1 MSIMKRLLLILILLL
16 PQLLAAQSADRSAVQ
31 SVDRTAAQTAVR
43 IPAYSAGRR
52 TGREYAIRTVDRD
65 SLGLDTLRRL
75 DAMGGDLM
83 TLRGDGREG
92 SVVLEV
98 AGFGLTLGRAP
109 ETDSQADLVMKSGR
123 VKLYFFNS
131 GEFGFT
137 KLVGVDYGSYAPE
150 EKGFLDQKLGNSFH
164 CAASVMQV
172 QVALNKSRTLYFA
185 TDLRFAVDNYRLA
198 NAGIR
203 LGYEKGRL
211 LPVALDE
218 PADKSKFV
226 TSSLGIP
233 LRLIYKPFKHFQ
245 ASVIAYSDFGIELTS
260 LHKKPRVEYELSG
273 LRTYQFGVGGTVSY
287 YGIGIFASYG
297 VTPLFK
303 KHAGPECHTFSFGI
317 SLLM

>member
-1 MSIMKRLLLILILLL
+1 MKRLLLILILLL
-16 PQLLAAQSADRSAVQ
+16 PQLLAAQSADRTAVQ
-31 SVDRTAAQTAVR
+31 SVDRTAAQTANR
-43 IPAYSAGRR
+43 IPANSAGR
-52 TGREYAIRTVDRD
+52 TGREYVIETVDRD
-65 SLGLDTLRRL
+65 SLGFDTLRRL

-109 ETDSQADLVMKSGR
+109 EADSQADLVMRSER

-137 KLVGVDYGSYAPE
+137 KLVGVDYGGYAPE

-198 NAGIR
+198 DAGIR

-211 LPVALDE
+211 LLVALDE

-273 LRTYQFGVGGTVSY
+273 LRTVSY

>member
-31 SVDRTAAQTAVR
+31 SVDRTAAQTADR
-43 IPAYSAGRR
+43 IPANSAGRR

-245 ASVIAYSDFGIELTS
+245 ASPI
-260 LHKKPRVEYELSG
+260 P
-273 LRTYQFGVGGTVSY
+273 
-287 YGIGIFASYG
+287 
-297 VTPLFK
+297 
-303 KHAGPECHTFSFGI
+303 I
-317 SLLM
+317 SE

>member
-1 MSIMKRLLLILILLL
+1 M
-16 PQLLAAQSADRSAVQ
+16 PESAW
-31 SVDRTAAQTAVR
+31 
-43 IPAYSAGRR
+43 
-52 TGREYAIRTVDRD
+52 
-65 SLGLDTLRRL
+65 
-75 DAMGGDLM
+75 
-83 TLRGDGREG
+83 
-92 SVVLEV
+92 
-98 AGFGLTLGRAP
+98 
-109 ETDSQADLVMKSGR
+109 
-123 VKLYFFNS
+123 
-131 GEFGFT
+131 
-137 KLVGVDYGSYAPE
+137 
-150 EKGFLDQKLGNSFH
+150 
-164 CAASVMQV
+164 
-172 QVALNKSRTLYFA
+172 
-185 TDLRFAVDNYRLA
+185 
-198 NAGIR
+198 
-203 LGYEKGRL
+203 GYEKGRL

>member
-1 MSIMKRLLLILILLL
+1 MKRLLLILILLF
-16 PQLLAAQSADRSAVQ
+16 PQLLAAQTADRAT
-31 SVDRTAAQTAVR
+31 D
-43 IPAYSAGRR
+43 PAPADPAGCR
-52 TGREYAIRTVDRD
+52 TGREYTIQTVDRD
-65 SLGLDTLRRL
+65 SLGIDTLRRL
-75 DAMGGDLM
+75 DGVGSDLM
-83 TLRGDGREG
+83 TLRGGGREG
-92 SVVLEV
+92 NMVLEV

-109 ETDSQADLVMKSGR
+109 ETDSDADLVIKYGR

-137 KLVGVDYGSYAPE
+137 KLVGVDYGGYAPE
-150 EKGFLDQKLGNSFH
+150 EKRFLEQKLGDSFH

-185 TDLRFAVDNYRLA
+185 TDLRFALDNYRLA
-198 NAGIR
+198 DTGIR

-218 PADKSKFV
+218 PVDKSKFV

-245 ASVIAYSDFGIELTS
+245 VSVIAYSDFGIELTS

-273 LRTYQFGVGGTVSY
+273 LRTYRFGVGGTVSY
-287 YGIGIFASYG
+287 YGVGIFASYG

>member
-1 MSIMKRLLLILILLL
+1 MKRLLLILVLLL
-16 PQLLAAQSADRSAVQ
+16 PQLLAAQTADR
-31 SVDRTAAQTAVR
+31 
-43 IPAYSAGRR
+43 AGRDY
-52 TGREYAIRTVDRD
+52 TIRNMDRD
-65 SLGLDTLRRL
+65 SLRIDSLRRL

-83 TLRGDGREG
+83 SLRGDDREG

-109 ETDSQADLVMKSGR
+109 EADSEADLVMKSGR

-137 KLVGVDYGSYAPE
+137 KLVGVDYSGYAPE
-150 EKGFLDQKLGNSFH
+150 EQGFLDQKLGASFH

-172 QVALNKSRTLYFA
+172 QVALNKSRTLWFA
-185 TDLRFAVDNYRLA
+185 TDLRFAFDNYRLA
-198 NAGIR
+198 DAGIR
-203 LGYEKGRL
+203 LGYEEGCL
-211 LPVALDE
+211 LPVTLDE
-218 PADKSKFV
+218 RADKSKFV

-245 ASVIAYSDFGIELTS
+245 ASVIAYSDFGIELS
-260 LHKKPRVEYELSG
+260 SIHRKPRVQYELSG
-273 LRTYQFGVGGTVSY
+273 LRTYQFGVGGSVSY
-287 YGIGIFASYG
+287 YGIGVFASYG
-297 VTPLFK
+297 ITPLFK

>member
-1 MSIMKRLLLILILLL
+1 M
-16 PQLLAAQSADRSAVQ
+16 
-31 SVDRTAAQTAVR
+31 
-43 IPAYSAGRR
+43 
-52 TGREYAIRTVDRD
+52 
-65 SLGLDTLRRL
+65 
-75 DAMGGDLM
+75 
-83 TLRGDGREG
+83 
-92 SVVLEV
+92 VLEV

-109 ETDSQADLVMKSGR
+109 ETDSQADLVMRSGR

-137 KLVGVDYGSYAPE
+137 KLVGVDYGRLCPRRERVSGSE
-150 EKGFLDQKLGNSFH
+150 TGNSFH

-172 QVALNKSRTLYFA
+172 QVALNKTGRSTSPPICGSPS
-185 TDLRFAVDNYRLA
+185 TTTGLRMPESAWA
-198 NAGIR
+198 N
-203 LGYEKGRL
+203 EKGRL

>member
-1 MSIMKRLLLILILLL
+1 MKRLLLILILLL
-16 PQLLAAQSADRSAVQ
+16 PQLLAAQSADRSA
-31 SVDRTAAQTAVR
+31 AQTADR
-43 IPAYSAGRR
+43 IPANSAGRR

-75 DAMGGDLM
+75 DAMGGELM
-83 TLRGDGREG
+83 SLRGDGREG

-109 ETDSQADLVMKSGR
+109 ETDSQADLVMRSGR

-137 KLVGVDYGSYAPE
+137 KLVGVDYGGYAPE

-198 NAGIR
+198 DAGIR

-211 LPVALDE
+211 L

-233 LRLIYKPFKHFQ
+233 IRLIYKPFKHFQ

>member
-1 MSIMKRLLLILILLL
+1 M
-16 PQLLAAQSADRSAVQ
+16 
-31 SVDRTAAQTAVR
+31 
-43 IPAYSAGRR
+43 
-52 TGREYAIRTVDRD
+52 DRD

-75 DAMGGDLM
+75 DAMGGELM
-83 TLRGDGREG
+83 SLRGDGREG

-109 ETDSQADLVMKSGR
+109 ETDSQADLVMRSGR

-137 KLVGVDYGSYAPE
+137 KLVGVDYGGYAPE

-198 NAGIR
+198 DAGIR

-233 LRLIYKPFKHFQ
+233 IRLIYKPFKHFQ

>member
-1 MSIMKRLLLILILLL
+1 MKRLLLILILLL
-16 PQLLAAQSADRSAVQ
+16 PQLLTAQTADRASADRRA
-31 SVDRTAAQTAVR
+31 
-43 IPAYSAGRR
+43 
-52 TGREYAIRTVDRD
+52 GREYTIETLDRD
-65 SLGLDTLRRL
+65 SLGIDSLQRLDT
-75 DAMGGDLM
+75 MGGDLM
-83 TLRGDGREG
+83 ALRGDGHEG
-92 SVVLEV
+92 NVVLEV

-109 ETDSQADLVMKSGR
+109 ETDSDADMVVKSGR

-137 KLVGVDYGSYAPE
+137 KLVGVDYSGYAPE
-150 EKGFLDQKLGNSFH
+150 EKGFLDQKLGASFH
-164 CAASVMQV
+164 CGASVMQV

-185 TDLRFAVDNYRLA
+185 TDLRFAFDNYRLA
-198 NAGIR
+198 DSGIR

-245 ASVIAYSDFGIELTS
+245 MSVIAYSDFGIELTS

>member
-1 MSIMKRLLLILILLL
+1 MKRLLLILILLL
-16 PQLLAAQSADRSAVQ
+16 PQLLAAQTAD
-31 SVDRTAAQTAVR
+31 R
-43 IPAYSAGRR
+43 IPANSAGRR

-75 DAMGGDLM
+75 DAMGGELM
-83 TLRGDGREG
+83 SLRGDGREG

-109 ETDSQADLVMKSGR
+109 ETDSQADLVMRSGR

-137 KLVGVDYGSYAPE
+137 KLVGVDYGGYAPE

-198 NAGIR
+198 DAGIH

-211 LPVALDE
+211 L

>member
-1 MSIMKRLLLILILLL
+1 MKKQLVITGLLLLFALL
-16 PQLLAAQSADRSAVQ
+16 PAAAQHTDSMRYYRRAD
-31 SVDRTAAQTAVR
+31 
-43 IPAYSAGRR
+43 GRR
-52 TGREYAIRTVDRD
+52 LNVETVSRD
-65 SLGLDTLRRL
+65 SVGIDTLRRI
-75 DAMGGDLM
+75 DAMDSGLV
-83 TLRGDGREG
+83 TLREGGNDG

-109 ETDSQADLVMKSGR
+109 ETDSDADLVIKYGR

-137 KLVGVDYGSYAPE
+137 KLVGVDYGGYAPE
-150 EKGFLDQKLGNSFH
+150 EKGFLEQKLGDSFH

-172 QVALNKSRTLYFA
+172 QVALNESRTLYFA
-185 TDLRFAVDNYRLA
+185 TDLRFALDNYRLA
-198 NAGIR
+198 DTGIR

-273 LRTYQFGVGGTVSY
+273 LRTYRFGVGGTVSY

>member
-1 MSIMKRLLLILILLL
+1 MKRLLLILILLL
-16 PQLLAAQSADRSAVQ
+16 PQLLAAQSADRALA
-31 SVDRTAAQTAVR
+31 DRRA
-43 IPAYSAGRR
+43 
-52 TGREYAIRTVDRD
+52 GREYTIETMDRD
-65 SLGLDTLRRL
+65 SLGIDSLRRL

-83 TLRGDGREG
+83 ALRGGGNEG
-92 SVVLEV
+92 NVVLEV

-109 ETDSQADLVMKSGR
+109 EAETDSEADLVMKSGR

-137 KLVGVDYGSYAPE
+137 KLVGVDYGGYAPE
-150 EKGFLDQKLGNSFH
+150 EKGFLDQKLGASVH

-185 TDLRFAVDNYRLA
+185 TDLRFAFDNYRLA
-198 NAGIR
+198 DAGIR
-203 LGYEKGRL
+203 LGYKKGRL

>member
-1 MSIMKRLLLILILLL
+1 MR
-16 PQLLAAQSADRSAVQ
+16 
-31 SVDRTAAQTAVR
+31 
-43 IPAYSAGRR
+43 
-52 TGREYAIRTVDRD
+52 
-65 SLGLDTLRRL
+65 
-75 DAMGGDLM
+75 
-83 TLRGDGREG
+83 
-92 SVVLEV
+92 
-98 AGFGLTLGRAP
+98 
-109 ETDSQADLVMKSGR
+109 SGR

-137 KLVGVDYGSYAPE
+137 KLVGVDYGGYAPE

-198 NAGIR
+198 DAGIR